1 MTFKVMPEVQLRVD
15 SAYPGDQGGGKARL
29 DPETMLLLK
38 ISPGDLVAIEG
49 KRRTVA
55 KVWRALVEDWNQR
68 KIRIDNFTRM
78 NAGVSIGDTVKVV
91 KIIDEVEAKK
101 IILAPPEDLPK
112 KIPIANNPHV
122 LNGLIDFPVAKNDSV
137 PIMLGLPFIQP
148 QIVAFKVVEI
158 EPEEAVIITKN
169 TSIEF
174 SDKPA
179 AGFEGIKRFSYE
191 DIGGLKDELQRLRE
205 TIELPLRHPE
215 LFQKLGIEPPKGVL
229 LYGPPGTGKTLIAKA
244 VASESGAHFI
254 SIAGPEVIS
263 KYYGESEQRLREVFE
278 EARENAPSIIFIDEL
293 DSIAPRREE
302 VTGEVE
308 RRVVAQLLTMMDGL
322 EERGQVVVIGAT
334 NRVDA
339 IDAALRRPGRFDRE
353 IEIGVPSELDRIEIL
368 KIHTRNMPFAEDK
381 NLTLALQQIRTGVV
395 QQNIKEADDK
405 AKDKY
410 LTILAKQTHGFVGAD
425 LAALA
430 REAAIRALRRY
441 LPELSEH
448 LDTDE
453 IPEEVL
459 EKLKVFPSDFR
470 SAQRDVGPSAMRE
483 VMLEVSHVKWDKV
496 GGLKDA
502 KTEVREAVEY
512 PLTHRQKFDDL
523 GIEPPRG
530 VLLYGPPGTGKTLI
544 AKAVAS
550 ESGANFIPVRGPQLL
565 SKWVGESERAVR
577 EIFKKARQ
585 VAPSIIFFDEID
597 ALAPTRGGGTDSH
610 VLDNVLNQILTEMD
624 GLVELKDVVIMG
636 ATNRPDIV
644 DPALLRAGRF
654 DRLVYIGEP
663 TFEDRKKIIRIHT
676 RFMPLEGSALEEIVV
691 RCQKYNEDALAG
703 LVEKLGKDKTVTA
716 DEMMTAITPAAED
729 ATGIPAGTRRRRL
742 IELMQEQ
749 HLTLSDPSRDALA
762 TMLAGITEGFVGSDL
777 ETLCREAGMLAL
789 RETSA
794 RDNAIESL
802 NKYFEIEHISTE
814 SFVKSDLEKIVTIIN
829 PQKKD
834 SNGLKN
840 TPPHYDSVFEN
851 LNEYLKITGHD
862 TAKMSKNDLEK
873 IVNSLIQ
880 KEKFSSKVTV
890 KHFEEAQ
897 KKVHPT
903 MNENLRQYY
912 GKIQQHFKGGLP
924 KQVQPP
930 EYQ

>member
-68 KIRIDNFTRM
+68 KIRIDNFTRL
-78 NAGVSIGDTVKVV
+78 NAGVSIGDTVKVI
-91 KIIDEVEAKK
+91 KITEEVEAKRVV
-101 IILAPPEDLPK
+101 LAPPEDLPK

-122 LNGLIDFPVAKNDSV
+122 VNGLIDFPIAKNDSV

-244 VASESGAHFI
+244 VANESGAHFI
-254 SIAGPEVIS
+254 PIAGPEIIS

-353 IEIGVPSELDRIEIL
+353 IEIGVPSEMDRIEIL
-368 KIHTRNMPFAEDK
+368 KIHTRGMPLAEDK
-381 NLTLALQQIRTGVV
+381 DNLA
-395 QQNIKEADDK
+395 ED
-405 AKDKY
+405 KDKN
-410 LTILAKQTHGFVGAD
+410 LKLLKLLAQQTHGFVGAD

-441 LPELSEH
+441 LPD
-448 LDTDE
+448 LDLDA
-453 IPEEVL
+453 EEVPAEVL
-459 EKLKVFPSDFR
+459 DSLRVLASDFR

-483 VMLEVSHVKWDKV
+483 VMLEVSHVKWDNV
-496 GGLKDA
+496 GGLEDA

-512 PLTHRQKFDDL
+512 PLTHRQKFEDL

-577 EIFKKARQ
+577 EVFKKARQ

-597 ALAPTRGGGTDSH
+597 ALAPARGTSSDSH
-610 VLDNVLNQILTEMD
+610 VSDNVLNQILTEMD
-624 GLVELKDVVIMG
+624 GLEELKDVVVMG

-663 TFEDRKKIIRIHT
+663 TFEDRKKIIRIHI
-676 RFMPLEGSALEEIVV
+676 RFMPLEGSALEEIMSLTEG
-691 RCQKYNEDALAG
+691 YSEEAIG
-703 LVEKLGKDKTVTA
+703 ELVEKLGKDKAVTA
-716 DEMMTAITPAAED
+716 DEMKAAITPAAED
-729 ATGIPAGTRRRRL
+729 ATCIPVGSRRRRL
-742 IELMQEQ
+742 IELMQEK
-749 HLTLSDPSRDALA
+749 HLTFSDLARDALA
-762 TMLAGITEGFVGSDL
+762 TTFAGITEGFVGSDL

-789 RETSA
+789 REATC
-794 RDNAIESL
+794 RDNAIKSL
-802 NKYFEIEHISTE
+802 DKYLEKEHISTK
-814 SFVKSDLEKIVTIIN
+814 SFVNSDLEKIVNIIN
-829 PQKKD
+829 PPKTED
-834 SNGLKN
+834 NELKN
-840 TPPHYDSVFEN
+840 IAPHHKSVFEKV
-851 LNEYLKITGHD
+851 NEYLKITSRD
-862 TAKMSKNDLEK
+862 AAKMSKNDLEN

-880 KEKFSSKVTV
+880 KEKISSNVTM

-897 KKVHPT
+897 KKVHPM

>member
-1 MTFKVMPEVQLRVD
+1 MPEVQLRVD

-38 ISPGDLVAIEG
+38 ISPGDLVVIEG

-55 KVWRALVEDWNQR
+55 KVWRSLVEDWNQR
-68 KIRIDNFTRM
+68 KLRIDNFTRQ
-78 NAGVSIGDTVKVV
+78 NAGVSIGDTVKVA
-91 KIIDEVEAKK
+91 KITEEVEAKRVV
-101 IILAPPEDLPK
+101 LAPPEDLPK

-122 LNGLIDFPVAKNDSV
+122 VNGLIDFPVVKNDTI

-148 QIVAFKVVEI
+148 QIVGFKVVEV

-179 AGFEGIKRFSYE
+179 AGFEGVKRFSYE

-278 EARENAPSIIFIDEL
+278 EARENSPSIIFIDEL

-353 IEIGVPSELDRIEIL
+353 IEIGVPSEPDRIEIM
-368 KIHTRNMPFAEDK
+368 KIHTRGMPLSEDVS
-381 NLTLALQQIRTGVV
+381 LDVLSQ
-395 QQNIKEADDK
+395 
-405 AKDKY
+405 
-410 LTILAKQTHGFVGAD
+410 QTHGFVGAD

-441 LPELSEH
+441 LPD
-448 LDTDE
+448 LDLDAEE
-453 IPEEVL
+453 IPADVL
-459 EKLKVFPSDFR
+459 DNLKVYASDFR

-483 VMLEVSHVKWDKV
+483 VMLEVSHVKWQNV
-496 GGLKDA
+496 GGLESA
-502 KTEVREAVEY
+502 KTEVREAIEL
-512 PLTHRQKFDDL
+512 PLTDRQRFEDL

-530 VLLYGPPGTGKTLI
+530 ILLYGPPGTGKTLI

-577 EIFKKARQ
+577 EVFKKARQ
-585 VAPSIIFFDEID
+585 VSPSIIFFDEID
-597 ALAPTRGGGTDSH
+597 ALAPARGTSSDSH
-610 VLDNVLNQILTEMD
+610 VSDNVLNQILTEMD
-624 GLVELKDVVIMG
+624 GLEELKDVVVMG

-663 TFEDRKKIIRIHT
+663 TLEDRRKIIGIHA
-676 RFMPLEGSALEEIVV
+676 RFMPVEGSAFEEIVQLTV
-691 RCQKYNEDALAG
+691 RYSEDAIAE
-703 LVEKLGKDKTVTA
+703 LVEKLGRDKTITA
-716 DEMMTAITPAAED
+716 DEVKPFLTPASEESTGLPVGSRRKRLVEFFAEKN
-729 ATGIPAGTRRRRL
+729 L
-742 IELMQEQ
+742 VF
-749 HLTLSDPSRDALA
+749 SDPARDSLAAALA
-762 TMLAGITEGFVGSDL
+762 AETEGFVGSDL
-777 ETLCREAGMLAL
+777 ESLCREAGMLAL
-789 RETSA
+789 R
-794 RDNAIESL
+794 DNVA
-802 NKYFEIEHISTE
+802 
-814 SFVKSDLEKIVTIIN
+814 VVTR
-829 PQKKD
+829 Q
-834 SNGLKN
+834 
-840 TPPHYDSVFEN
+840 
-851 LNEYLKITGHD
+851 
-862 TAKMSKNDLEK
+862 
-873 IVNSLIQ
+873 
-880 KEKFSSKVTV
+880 
-890 KHFEEAQ
+890 HFAEAQ

-903 MNENLRQYY
+903 MNENLRDYY
-912 GKIQQHFKGGLP
+912 TKIQQFFKGGLP
-924 KQVQPP
+924 KKVQPM

>member
-55 KVWRALVEDWNQR
+55 KVWRSLVEDWNQK

-78 NAGVSIGDTVKVV
+78 NAGVSIGDTVRVV
-91 KIIDEVEAKK
+91 KITEEIEAKK
-101 IILAPPEDLPK
+101 VVLAPPEDLPK

-122 LNGLIDFPVAKNDSV
+122 VNGLIDFPIAKNDMV
-137 PIMLGLPFIQP
+137 PVVLGLPFIQP
-148 QIVAFKVVEI
+148 QVVGFKVMEL

-169 TSIEF
+169 TAIEF

-179 AGFEGIKRFSYE
+179 AGVEGVKRFSYE

-215 LFQKLGIEPPKGVL
+215 LFQRLGIEPPKGVL

-278 EARENAPSIIFIDEL
+278 EARENAPTIIFIDEL
-293 DSIAPRREE
+293 DSIAPRRED

-353 IEIGVPSELDRIEIL
+353 IEIGVPAESDRIEIL
-368 KIHTRNMPFAEDK
+368 KIHTRGMPLAEDVS
-381 NLTLALQQIRTGVV
+381 LDTLSQ
-395 QQNIKEADDK
+395 
-405 AKDKY
+405 
-410 LTILAKQTHGFVGAD
+410 QTHGFVGAD

-441 LPELSEH
+441 LPN
-448 LDTDE
+448 LDLDADE
-453 IPEEVL
+453 IPAEVL
-459 EKLKVFPSDFR
+459 ETLRVFAADFR
-470 SAQRDVGPSAMRE
+470 SAQRDVSPSAMRE
-483 VMLEVSHVKWDKV
+483 VMLEVSHVKWMNV
-496 GGLKDA
+496 GGLESA
-502 KTEVREAVEY
+502 KTEVREAIEL
-512 PLTHRQKFDDL
+512 PLTDRQKFEDL

-530 VLLYGPPGTGKTLI
+530 ILLYGPPGTGKTLI

-577 EIFKKARQ
+577 EVFKKARQ
-585 VAPSIIFFDEID
+585 VSPSIIFFDEID
-597 ALAPTRGGGTDSH
+597 ALAPSRGSNSDSH
-610 VLDNVLNQILTEMD
+610 VSDNVLNQILTEMD
-624 GLVELKDVVIMG
+624 GLEELRDVVIMG

-663 TFEDRKKIIRIHT
+663 DYGDRKKIIGIHS
-676 RFMPLEGSALEEIVV
+676 RFMPIEGSTLETIVTMTAGL
-691 RCQKYNEDALAG
+691 NEDGLG
-703 LVEKLGKDKTVTA
+703 ELVEKLGRDK
-716 DEMMTAITPAAED
+716 AITAED
-729 ATGIPAGTRRRRL
+729 VKAAFAKPDGDAAGIPRGARRKRFT
-742 IELMQEQ
+742 ELLAEKN
-749 HLTLSDPSRDALA
+749 LSLADPAREALA
-762 TMLAGITEGFVGSDL
+762 GDLAGVTEGFVGSDL
-777 ETLCREAGMLAL
+777 EALCREAGMLAL
-789 RETSA
+789 RDGAENVA
-794 RDNAIESL
+794 RR
-802 NKYFEIEHISTE
+802 
-814 SFVKSDLEKIVTIIN
+814 
-829 PQKKD
+829 
-834 SNGLKN
+834 
-840 TPPHYDSVFEN
+840 
-851 LNEYLKITGHD
+851 
-862 TAKMSKNDLEK
+862 
-873 IVNSLIQ
+873 
-880 KEKFSSKVTV
+880 
-890 KHFEEAQ
+890 HFEEAQ

-903 MNENLRQYY
+903 MNERLREYY

>member
-29 DPETMLLLK
+29 DPETMLALK

-55 KVWRALVEDWNQR
+55 KVWRSLVEDWNQK
-68 KIRIDNFTRM
+68 KIRIDNFTRI
-78 NAGVSIGDTVKVV
+78 NAGVSIGDTVRVA
-91 KIIDEVEAKK
+91 KITDEIEAKRVV
-101 IILAPPEDLPK
+101 LAPPEDLPK

-122 LNGLIDFPVAKNDSV
+122 VNGLIDFPVGKNDTV
-137 PIMLGLPFIQP
+137 PVMLGLPFIQP
-148 QIVAFKVVEI
+148 QIIGFKVVEI

-179 AGFEGIKRFSYE
+179 AGFEGVKRFSYE

-353 IEIGVPSELDRIEIL
+353 IEIGVPGEPDRIEIM
-368 KIHTRNMPFAEDK
+368 KIHTRGMPLSEDVS
-381 NLTLALQQIRTGVV
+381 LDVLAQ
-395 QQNIKEADDK
+395 
-405 AKDKY
+405 
-410 LTILAKQTHGFVGAD
+410 QTHGFVGAD

-441 LPELSEH
+441 LPD
-448 LDTDE
+448 LDLDAEE
-453 IPEEVL
+453 IPAEVL
-459 EKLKVFPSDFR
+459 DNLKVYASDFR

-483 VMLEVSHVKWDKV
+483 VMLEVSHVKWQNV
-496 GGLKDA
+496 GGLDSA
-502 KTEVREAVEY
+502 KTEVREAIEL
-512 PLTHRQKFDDL
+512 PLTDRQKFEDL

-530 VLLYGPPGTGKTLI
+530 ILLYGPPGTGKTLI

-577 EIFKKARQ
+577 EVFKKARQ
-585 VAPSIIFFDEID
+585 VSPSIIFFDEID
-597 ALAPTRGGGTDSH
+597 ALAPARGTSSDSH
-610 VLDNVLNQILTEMD
+610 VSDNVLNQILTEMD
-624 GLVELKDVVIMG
+624 GLEELKDVVIMG

-663 TFEDRKKIIRIHT
+663 GAEDRKKIIGIHI
-676 RFMPLEGSALEEIVV
+676 RFMPLDGSTLDDIV
-691 RCQKYNEDALAG
+691 QLTAGYNEDAIG
-703 LVEKLGKDKTVTA
+703 ELVEKLGKDKNVTA
-716 DEMMTAITPAAED
+716 ADMKAAITPAQGD
-729 ATGIPAGTRRRRL
+729 SVGLPVGLRRRRL
-742 IELMQEQ
+742 LELLSEKKLSFTDPAREQ
-749 HLTLSDPSRDALA
+749 LA
-762 TMLAGITEGFVGSDL
+762 AELAGITEGFVGSDL
-777 ETLCREAGMLAL
+777 ESLCREAGMLAL
-789 RETSA
+789 R
-794 RDNAIESL
+794 DNA
-802 NKYFEIEHISTE
+802 TT
-814 SFVKSDLEKIVTIIN
+814 VT
-829 PQKKD
+829 K
-834 SNGLKN
+834 
-840 TPPHYDSVFEN
+840 
-851 LNEYLKITGHD
+851 
-862 TAKMSKNDLEK
+862 
-873 IVNSLIQ
+873 
-880 KEKFSSKVTV
+880 

-912 GKIQQHFKGGLP
+912 AKIQQHFKGGLP
-924 KQVQPP
+924 KVVQPP

>member
-68 KIRIDNFTRM
+68 KIRIDNFTRL

-91 KIIDEVEAKK
+91 KIADEVEAKRVV
-101 IILAPPEDLPK
+101 LAPPEDLPK

-122 LNGLIDFPVAKNDSV
+122 VNGLIDFPVAKNDSV
-137 PIMLGLPFIQP
+137 PIMLGMPFIQP

-179 AGFEGIKRFSYE
+179 VGFEGIKRFSYE

-278 EARENAPSIIFIDEL
+278 EARENSPSIIFIDEL

-368 KIHTRNMPFAEDK
+368 KIHSRGMPLAEDVR
-381 NLTLALQQIRTGVV
+381 I
-395 QQNIKEADDK
+395 E
-405 AKDKY
+405 
-410 LTILAKQTHGFVGAD
+410 ILAQQTHGFVGAD

-441 LPELSEH
+441 LPD
-448 LDTDE
+448 LDLDA
-453 IPEEVL
+453 EEVPAEVL
-459 EKLKVFPSDFR
+459 DSLRVLASDFR

-483 VMLEVSHVKWDKV
+483 VMLEVSHVKWDNV
-496 GGLKDA
+496 GGLEDA

-512 PLTHRQKFDDL
+512 PLTHRQKFEDL

-577 EIFKKARQ
+577 EVFKKARQ

-597 ALAPTRGGGTDSH
+597 ALAPARGTSSDSH
-610 VLDNVLNQILTEMD
+610 VIDNVLNQILTEMD
-624 GLVELKDVVIMG
+624 GLEELKDVVVMG

-663 TFEDRKKIIRIHT
+663 TFEDRKKIIQIHT
-676 RFMPLEGSALEEIVV
+676 RYMPLEGSALEEIMHLTES
-691 RCQKYNEDALAG
+691 YSEEAIAE
-703 LVEKLGKDKTVTA
+703 LVEKLGKDRTLDPEDIKTV
-716 DEMMTAITPAAED
+716 IVPAAEGSTG
-729 ATGIPAGTRRRRL
+729 ATVGIRRKRF
-742 IELMQEQ
+742 IELLSEK
-749 HLTLSDPSRDALA
+749 HLVFADPARNRLATTLSE
-762 TMLAGITEGFVGSDL
+762 ITEGFVGSDL
-777 ETLCREAGMLAL
+777 ESICREAGMLAL
-789 RETSA
+789 REDATM
-794 RDNAIESL
+794 
-802 NKYFEIEHISTE
+802 
-814 SFVKSDLEKIVTIIN
+814 VT
-829 PQKKD
+829 K
-834 SNGLKN
+834 
-840 TPPHYDSVFEN
+840 H
-851 LNEYLKITGHD
+851 
-862 TAKMSKNDLEK
+862 
-873 IVNSLIQ
+873 
-880 KEKFSSKVTV
+880 
-890 KHFEEAQ
+890 HFEEAQ
-897 KKVHPT
+897 KKVHPM
-903 MNENLRQYY
+903 MNDRLREYY
-912 GKIQQHFKGGLP
+912 KNIQQHFKGGLP

>member
-29 DPETMLLLK
+29 DPETMLALK

-55 KVWRALVEDWNQR
+55 KVWRSLVEDWNQK
-68 KIRIDNFTRM
+68 KIRIDNFTRI
-78 NAGVSIGDTVKVV
+78 NAGVSINDTVKVS
-91 KIIDEVEAKK
+91 KITDEIEAKRVV
-101 IILAPPEDLPK
+101 LAPPEGLRGKMPST
-112 KIPIANNPHV
+112 NNPHV
-122 LNGLIDFPVAKNDSV
+122 VNSLIDFPVVKNDTIPV
-137 PIMLGLPFIQP
+137 LLQPFVQP
-148 QIVAFKVVEI
+148 QIIGFKVVEV

-169 TSIEF
+169 TAIEF
-174 SDKPA
+174 SEKPA

-353 IEIGVPSELDRIEIL
+353 IEIGVPGEPDRIEIM
-368 KIHTRNMPFAEDK
+368 KIHTRGMPLAEDVS
-381 NLTLALQQIRTGVV
+381 LDVLAQ
-395 QQNIKEADDK
+395 
-405 AKDKY
+405 
-410 LTILAKQTHGFVGAD
+410 QTHGFVGAD

-441 LPELSEH
+441 LPELD
-448 LDTDE
+448 LDAEE
-453 IPEEVL
+453 IPEDVL
-459 EKLKVFPSDFR
+459 DKLKVLASDFR

-483 VMLEVSHVKWDKV
+483 VMLEVSHVGWQNV
-496 GGLKDA
+496 GGLDSA
-502 KTEVREAVEY
+502 KTEVREAIEL
-512 PLTHRQKFDDL
+512 PLTDHQKFEDL

-530 VLLYGPPGTGKTLI
+530 ILLYGPPGTGKTLI

-577 EIFKKARQ
+577 EVFKKARQ
-585 VAPSIIFFDEID
+585 VSPSIIFFDEID
-597 ALAPTRGGGTDSH
+597 ALAPARGTSSDSH
-610 VLDNVLNQILTEMD
+610 VIDNVLNQILTEMD
-624 GLVELKDVVIMG
+624 GMEELKDVVVMG

-663 TFEDRKKIIRIHT
+663 GIEDRKKIIGIHT
-676 RFMPLEGSALEEIVV
+676 RFMPVEGSALDDIVALTSGF
-691 RCQKYNEDALAG
+691 NEDALG
-703 LVEKLGKDKTVTA
+703 ELVEKLGKEKTLAVEDVKA
-716 DEMMTAITPAAED
+716 ALAPAKD
-729 ATGIPAGTRRRRL
+729 GSTGLPPGVRRRRL
-742 IELMQEQ
+742 LE
-749 HLTLSDPSRDALA
+749 
-762 TMLAGITEGFVGSDL
+762 MLAEKKLSLADPAREKLAGELAGMTEGFVGSDL
-777 ETLCREAGMLAL
+777 ESLCREAGMLAL
-789 RETSA
+789 RESA
-794 RDNAIESL
+794 ATVSM
-802 NKYFEIEHISTE
+802 KYFT
-814 SFVKSDLEKIVTIIN
+814 
-829 PQKKD
+829 
-834 SNGLKN
+834 
-840 TPPHYDSVFEN
+840 
-851 LNEYLKITGHD
+851 
-862 TAKMSKNDLEK
+862 
-873 IVNSLIQ
+873 
-880 KEKFSSKVTV
+880 
-890 KHFEEAQ
+890 EAQ

-924 KQVQPP
+924 KQAQPP

>member
-29 DPETMLLLK
+29 DPETMLALK
-38 ISPGDLVAIEG
+38 ISPGDLVTIEG
-49 KRRTVA
+49 KRKTVA
-55 KVWRALVEDWNQR
+55 KVWRSLVEDWNQ
-68 KIRIDNFTRM
+68 KKVRIDNFTRL
-78 NAGVSIGDTVKVV
+78 NAGVSINDTVRVA
-91 KIIDEVEAKK
+91 KIADEIEAKRVV
-101 IILAPPEDLPK
+101 LAPPEDLPK

-122 LNGLIDFPVAKNDSV
+122 VNGLIDFPVVKNDTV
-137 PIMLGLPFIQP
+137 PVMLGLPFIQP
-148 QIVAFKVVEI
+148 QIVGFKVVEV

-169 TSIEF
+169 TAIEF

-179 AGFEGIKRFSYE
+179 AGFEGVKRFSYE

-353 IEIGVPSELDRIEIL
+353 IEIGVPGEPDRIEIM
-368 KIHTRNMPFAEDK
+368 KIHTRGMPLAEDVS
-381 NLTLALQQIRTGVV
+381 LDVLAQ
-395 QQNIKEADDK
+395 
-405 AKDKY
+405 
-410 LTILAKQTHGFVGAD
+410 QTHGFVGAD

-441 LPELSEH
+441 LPELD
-448 LDTDE
+448 LDAEE
-453 IPEEVL
+453 IPDEVL
-459 EKLKVFPSDFR
+459 DKLKVLASDFR

-483 VMLEVSHVKWDKV
+483 VMLEVSHVGWQNV
-496 GGLKDA
+496 GGLDSA
-502 KTEVREAVEY
+502 KTEVREAIEL
-512 PLTHRQKFDDL
+512 PLTDHQKFEDL

-530 VLLYGPPGTGKTLI
+530 ILLYGPPGTGKTLI

-577 EIFKKARQ
+577 EVFKKARQ
-585 VAPSIIFFDEID
+585 VSPSIIFFDEID
-597 ALAPTRGGGTDSH
+597 ALAPARGTTNDSH
-610 VLDNVLNQILTEMD
+610 VIDNVLNQILTEMD
-624 GLVELKDVVIMG
+624 GMEELKDVVVMG

-663 TFEDRKKIIRIHT
+663 GIEDRKKIIRIHT
-676 RFMPLEGSALEEIVV
+676 RFMPVKGSALDEVV
-691 RCQKYNEDALAG
+691 QLTSGFNEDALG
-703 LVEKLGKDKTVTA
+703 ELIEKLGKEKEVSVTDFRGA
-716 DEMMTAITPAAED
+716 LAPAKEES
-729 ATGIPAGTRRRRL
+729 TGLPAGMRRRRIL
-742 IELMQEQ
+742 EM
-749 HLTLSDPSRDALA
+749 LSEKKLVLADPAREKLA
-762 TMLAGITEGFVGSDL
+762 VELAGATEGFVGSDL
-777 ETLCREAGMLAL
+777 ESLCREAGMLAL
-789 RETSA
+789 REGAVTVTK
-794 RDNAIESL
+794 
-802 NKYFEIEHISTE
+802 KYF
-814 SFVKSDLEKIVTIIN
+814 D
-829 PQKKD
+829 
-834 SNGLKN
+834 
-840 TPPHYDSVFEN
+840 
-851 LNEYLKITGHD
+851 
-862 TAKMSKNDLEK
+862 
-873 IVNSLIQ
+873 
-880 KEKFSSKVTV
+880 
-890 KHFEEAQ
+890 EAQ

>member
-68 KIRIDNFTRM
+68 KIRIDNFTRL
-78 NAGVSIGDTVKVV
+78 NAGVSIGDTVRVV
-91 KIIDEVEAKK
+91 KIADEVEAKRVV
-101 IILAPPEDLPK
+101 LAPPEDLPK

-122 LNGLIDFPVAKNDSV
+122 VNGLIDFPVAKNDSV

-278 EARENAPSIIFIDEL
+278 EARENSPSIIFIDEL

-368 KIHTRNMPFAEDK
+368 KIHTRGMPLAEDVR
-381 NLTLALQQIRTGVV
+381 I
-395 QQNIKEADDK
+395 E
-405 AKDKY
+405 
-410 LTILAKQTHGFVGAD
+410 ILSQQTHGFVGAD

-441 LPELSEH
+441 LPD
-448 LDTDE
+448 LDLDA
-453 IPEEVL
+453 EEVPAEVL
-459 EKLKVFPSDFR
+459 DSLRVLASDFR

-483 VMLEVSHVKWDKV
+483 VMLEVSHVKWDTV
-496 GGLKDA
+496 GGLEEA
-502 KTEVREAVEY
+502 KTEVREAIEY
-512 PLTHRQKFDDL
+512 PLTHRQKFEDL

-530 VLLYGPPGTGKTLI
+530 ILLYGPPGTGKTLI

-577 EIFKKARQ
+577 EVFKKARQ

-597 ALAPTRGGGTDSH
+597 ALAPSRGTSSDSH
-610 VLDNVLNQILTEMD
+610 VIDNVLNQILTEMD
-624 GLVELKDVVIMG
+624 GLEELKDVVVMG

-663 TFEDRKKIIRIHT
+663 TFEDRKKIIHIHT
-676 RFMPLEGSALEEIVV
+676 RNMPLEGSVLEEIMFLTEG
-691 RCQKYNEDALAG
+691 YSEEAITE
-703 LVEKLGKDKTVTA
+703 LVENLGKDRNLDPEEVKI
-716 DEMMTAITPAAED
+716 AIKPAAERS
-729 ATGIPAGTRRRRL
+729 TGASVGIRRKRF
-742 IELMQEQ
+742 IELLNEK
-749 HLTLSDPSRDALA
+749 HLVFVDPARERLATTLSE
-762 TMLAGITEGFVGSDL
+762 ITEGFVGSDL
-777 ETLCREAGMLAL
+777 ESICREAGMLAL
-789 RETSA
+789 REDAT
-794 RDNAIESL
+794 
-802 NKYFEIEHISTE
+802 
-814 SFVKSDLEKIVTIIN
+814 VVTR
-829 PQKKD
+829 
-834 SNGLKN
+834 
-840 TPPHYDSVFEN
+840 H
-851 LNEYLKITGHD
+851 
-862 TAKMSKNDLEK
+862 
-873 IVNSLIQ
+873 
-880 KEKFSSKVTV
+880 
-890 KHFEEAQ
+890 HFEEAQ
-897 KKVHPT
+897 KKVHPM
-903 MNENLRQYY
+903 MNERLREYY
-912 GKIQQHFKGGLP
+912 KNIQQHFKGGLP

>member
-1 MTFKVMPEVQLRVD
+1 MPEVQLRVD

-68 KIRIDNFTRM
+68 KIRIDNFTRQ
-78 NAGVSIGDTVKVV
+78 NAGVAIGDTVKVI
-91 KIIDEVEAKK
+91 KISEEVEAKR
-101 IILAPPEDLPK
+101 IVLAPPEDLPK

-122 LNGLIDFPVAKNDSV
+122 VNGLIDFPVTINDSV

-169 TSIEF
+169 TTIEF

-353 IEIGVPSELDRIEIL
+353 IEIGVPGEPDRIDIL
-368 KIHTRNMPFAEDK
+368 KIHCRGMPLSEDVS
-381 NLTLALQQIRTGVV
+381 LEVLAQ
-395 QQNIKEADDK
+395 
-405 AKDKY
+405 
-410 LTILAKQTHGFVGAD
+410 QTHGFVGAD

-441 LPELSEH
+441 LPDLSEH
-448 LDTDE
+448 LDAEE
-453 IPEEVL
+453 IPQEIL
-459 EKLKVFPSDFR
+459 DTLKVYGSDFR

-483 VMLEVSHVKWDKV
+483 VMLEVSHVKWQNV
-496 GGLKDA
+496 GGLETA
-502 KTEVREAVEY
+502 KTEVREAVEL
-512 PLTHRQKFDDL
+512 PLTDRQKFEDL
-523 GIEPPRG
+523 GIQPPRG
-530 VLLYGPPGTGKTLI
+530 ILLYGPPGTGKTLI

-577 EIFKKARQ
+577 EVFKKARQ

-597 ALAPTRGGGTDSH
+597 ALAPARGTNSDSH
-610 VLDNVLNQILTEMD
+610 VSDNVLNQILTEMD
-624 GLVELKDVVIMG
+624 GLEELKDVVVMG

-663 TFEDRKKIIRIHT
+663 TTEDRKKIINIHS
-676 RFMPLEGSALEEIVV
+676 RFMPLEGSALEEVV
-691 RCQKYNEDALAG
+691 SLCGKYSEEMLAE

-716 DEMMTAITPAAED
+716 DEMKAAITPATED
-729 ATGIPAGTRRRRL
+729 AAGIPAGTRRRRL
-742 IELMQEQ
+742 IELLAEKN
-749 HLTLSDPSRDALA
+749 LTFTDPARETLA
-762 TMLAGITEGFVGSDL
+762 ANLAAITEGFVGSDL
-777 ETLCREAGMLAL
+777 ESICREAGMLAL
-789 RETSA
+789 RE
-794 RDNAIESL
+794 NA
-802 NKYFEIEHISTE
+802 
-814 SFVKSDLEKIVTIIN
+814 
-829 PQKKD
+829 
-834 SNGLKN
+834 
-840 TPPHYDSVFEN
+840 
-851 LNEYLKITGHD
+851 
-862 TAKMSKNDLEK
+862 TA
-873 IVNSLIQ
+873 VAPR
-880 KEKFSSKVTV
+880 
-890 KHFEEAQ
+890 HFEEAQ
-897 KKVHPT
+897 KKVHPM
-903 MNENLRQYY
+903 MNERLREYY
-912 GKIQQHFKGGLP
+912 TRIQQHFKGGLP

>member
-1 MTFKVMPEVQLRVD
+1 MTFKVMAEVQLRVD

-38 ISPGDLVAIEG
+38 ISPGDLVVIEG

-78 NAGVSIGDTVKVV
+78 NAGVSIGDNVKVST
-91 KIIDEVEAKK
+91 ISDEIEAHRVV
-101 IILAPPEDLPK
+101 LAPPEDLPK

-122 LNGLIDFPVAKNDSV
+122 LNGLIDFPVTLNDSV
-137 PIMLGLPFIQP
+137 PIMLGLPFVQP
-148 QIVAFKVVEI
+148 QIVAFKVIGI

-169 TSIEF
+169 TTVEF

-179 AGFEGIKRFSYE
+179 AGFEGVKRVSYE

-229 LYGPPGTGKTLIAKA
+229 LFGPPGTGKTLIAKA

-254 SIAGPEVIS
+254 HIAGPEVIS
-263 KYYGESEQRLREVFE
+263 KYYGESEQNLRDRFE

-339 IDAALRRPGRFDRE
+339 IDPALRRPGRFDRE
-353 IEIGVPSELDRIEIL
+353 IEIGVPAEPDRIEIL
-368 KIHTRNMPFAEDK
+368 KIHTRGMPLAEDVS
-381 NLTLALQQIRTGVV
+381 L
-395 QQNIKEADDK
+395 D
-405 AKDKY
+405 
-410 LTILAKQTHGFVGAD
+410 ILGQQTHGFVGAD

-430 REAAIRALRRY
+430 REGAIRALRRY
-441 LPELSEH
+441 LPALDLEAKEIPQEV
-448 LDTDE
+448 LDT
-453 IPEEVL
+453 
-459 EKLKVFPSDFR
+459 LKVLAADFR

-483 VMLEVSHVKWDKV
+483 VMLEVSHVKWENV
-496 GGLKDA
+496 GGLESA
-502 KTEVREAVEY
+502 KTEVREAVEL
-512 PLTHRQKFDDL
+512 PLSNRQKIEDM

-550 ESGANFIPVRGPQLL
+550 ESGANFIPIRGPELL
-565 SKWVGESERAVR
+565 SKWLGESERAVR
-577 EIFKKARQ
+577 DRFKKARQ

-597 ALAPTRGGGTDSH
+597 SIAPIRGSSSNSQ

-636 ATNRPDIV
+636 ATNKPDLV

-663 TFEDRKKIIRIHT
+663 TKDDRRRIIAIHS
-676 RFMPLEGSALEEIVV
+676 RFMPLKDSALEEIV
-691 RCQKYNEDALAG
+691 RGTSGYDEDAIG
-703 LVEKLGKDKTVTA
+703 SLVESWGKDRQVTDGELLKSIAQKAEKGKGLTLGARRRTLVELMHERSLVLADPVRDAFVTA
-716 DEMMTAITPAAED
+716 
-729 ATGIPAGTRRRRL
+729 
-742 IELMQEQ
+742 
-749 HLTLSDPSRDALA
+749 LA
-762 TMLAGITEGFVGSDL
+762 DMTEGFVGSDL
-777 ETLCREAGMLAL
+777 EALCREAGMLAL
-789 RETSA
+789 RENMT
-794 RDNAIESL
+794 L
-802 NKYFEIEHISTE
+802 
-814 SFVKSDLEKIVTIIN
+814 
-829 PQKKD
+829 
-834 SNGLKN
+834 
-840 TPPHYDSVFEN
+840 
-851 LNEYLKITGHD
+851 IT
-862 TAKMSKNDLEK
+862 L
-873 IVNSLIQ
+873 Q
-880 KEKFSSKVTV
+880 
-890 KHFEEAQ
+890 HFEEAE

-903 MNENLRQYY
+903 MNNNLREYY
-912 GKIQQHFKGGLP
+912 QKIQQHFKGGLP

>member
-68 KIRIDNFTRM
+68 KIRIDNFTRQ
-78 NAGVSIGDTVKVV
+78 NAGVAIGDTVKVI
-91 KIIDEVEAKK
+91 KISEEVEARRVV
-101 IILAPPEDLPK
+101 LAPPEDLPK

-122 LNGLIDFPVAKNDSV
+122 VNGLIDFPVTINDSV

-169 TSIEF
+169 TTIEF

-353 IEIGVPSELDRIEIL
+353 IEIGVPGEPDRIDIL
-368 KIHTRNMPFAEDK
+368 KIHCRGMPLSEDVS
-381 NLTLALQQIRTGVV
+381 LEVLAQ
-395 QQNIKEADDK
+395 
-405 AKDKY
+405 
-410 LTILAKQTHGFVGAD
+410 QTHGFVGAD

-441 LPELSEH
+441 LPDLSEH
-448 LDTDE
+448 LDAEE
-453 IPEEVL
+453 IPQEIL
-459 EKLKVFPSDFR
+459 DTLKVYASDFR

-483 VMLEVSHVKWDKV
+483 VMLEVSHVKWQNV
-496 GGLKDA
+496 GGLETA
-502 KTEVREAVEY
+502 KTEVREAVEL
-512 PLTHRQKFDDL
+512 PLTDRQKFEDL
-523 GIEPPRG
+523 GIQPPRG
-530 VLLYGPPGTGKTLI
+530 ILLYGPPGTGKTLI

-577 EIFKKARQ
+577 EVFKKARQ

-597 ALAPTRGGGTDSH
+597 ALAPARGSNSDSH
-610 VLDNVLNQILTEMD
+610 VSDNVLNQILTEMD
-624 GLVELKDVVIMG
+624 GLEELKDVVVMG

-663 TFEDRKKIIRIHT
+663 TTEDRKKIINIHS
-676 RFMPLEGSALEEIVV
+676 RFMPLEGSALEEVV
-691 RCQKYNEDALAG
+691 SLCGKYSEEMLAE
-703 LVEKLGKDKTVTA
+703 LVEKLGKDKTITA
-716 DEMMTAITPAAED
+716 DEMKAAITPATDD
-729 ATGIPAGTRRRRL
+729 AAGIPAGTRRRRL
-742 IELMQEQ
+742 IELLGEKN
-749 HLTLSDPSRDALA
+749 LTVTDPAREILA
-762 TMLAGITEGFVGSDL
+762 VNLAAITEGFVGSDL
-777 ETLCREAGMLAL
+777 ESICREAGMLAL
-789 RETSA
+789 RE
-794 RDNAIESL
+794 NAAAVA
-802 NKYFEIEHISTE
+802 TR
-814 SFVKSDLEKIVTIIN
+814 
-829 PQKKD
+829 
-834 SNGLKN
+834 
-840 TPPHYDSVFEN
+840 
-851 LNEYLKITGHD
+851 
-862 TAKMSKNDLEK
+862 
-873 IVNSLIQ
+873 
-880 KEKFSSKVTV
+880 
-890 KHFEEAQ
+890 HFEEAQ
-897 KKVHPT
+897 KKVHPM
-903 MNENLRQYY
+903 MNERLREYY
-912 GKIQQHFKGGLP
+912 TRIQQHFKGGLP

>member
-68 KIRIDNFTRM
+68 KIRIDNFTRL
-78 NAGVSIGDTVKVV
+78 NAGVSIGDTVRVV
-91 KIIDEVEAKK
+91 KIADEVEAKRVV
-101 IILAPPEDLPK
+101 LAPPEDLPK

-122 LNGLIDFPVAKNDSV
+122 VNGLIDFPIAKNDSV

-179 AGFEGIKRFSYE
+179 AGFEGIKQFSYE
-191 DIGGLKDELQRLRE
+191 DIGGLKDEMQRLRE

-254 SIAGPEVIS
+254 PIAGPEIIS

-278 EARENAPSIIFIDEL
+278 EARENSPSIIFIDEL

-368 KIHTRNMPFAEDK
+368 KIHSRGMPLAEDVRIEH
-381 NLTLALQQIRTGVV
+381 LAQ
-395 QQNIKEADDK
+395 
-405 AKDKY
+405 
-410 LTILAKQTHGFVGAD
+410 QTHGFVGAD

-441 LPELSEH
+441 LPD
-448 LDTDE
+448 LDLDA
-453 IPEEVL
+453 EEVPAEVL
-459 EKLKVFPSDFR
+459 DSLRVLASDFR

-483 VMLEVSHVKWDKV
+483 VMLEVSHVKWDNV
-496 GGLKDA
+496 GGLEDA

-512 PLTHRQKFDDL
+512 PLTHRQKFEDL

-577 EIFKKARQ
+577 EVFKKARQ

-597 ALAPTRGGGTDSH
+597 ALAPARGTSSDSH
-610 VLDNVLNQILTEMD
+610 VIDNVLNQILTEMD
-624 GLVELKDVVIMG
+624 GLEELKDVVVMG

-663 TFEDRKKIIRIHT
+663 TFEGRKKIIQIHT
-676 RFMPLEGSALEEIVV
+676 RYMPLEGSALEEIMHLTEG
-691 RCQKYNEDALAG
+691 YSEEAIAE
-703 LVEKLGKDKTVTA
+703 LVEKLEKDRTLDLEDIKTV
-716 DEMMTAITPAAED
+716 IIPAAEGS
-729 ATGIPAGTRRRRL
+729 TGASVGIRRKRF
-742 IELMQEQ
+742 IELLNEK
-749 HLTLSDPSRDALA
+749 HLVFADPARDRLATTLSE
-762 TMLAGITEGFVGSDL
+762 ITEGFVGSDL
-777 ETLCREAGMLAL
+777 ESICREAGMLAL
-789 RETSA
+789 REDATM
-794 RDNAIESL
+794 
-802 NKYFEIEHISTE
+802 
-814 SFVKSDLEKIVTIIN
+814 VT
-829 PQKKD
+829 QR
-834 SNGLKN
+834 
-840 TPPHYDSVFEN
+840 
-851 LNEYLKITGHD
+851 
-862 TAKMSKNDLEK
+862 
-873 IVNSLIQ
+873 
-880 KEKFSSKVTV
+880 
-890 KHFEEAQ
+890 HFEEAQ
-897 KKVHPT
+897 KKVHPM
-903 MNENLRQYY
+903 MNERLREYY
-912 GKIQQHFKGGLP
+912 KNIQQHFKGGLP

>member
-1 MTFKVMPEVQLRVD
+1 MTFKVMAKELLELPLKVD

-29 DPETMLLLK
+29 DPETMLRLK

-49 KRRTVA
+49 KRHTVA
-55 KVWRALVEDWNQR
+55 KVWRMLQEDWNQG

-78 NAGVSIGDTVKVV
+78 NAGVSIGDTVK
-91 KIIDEVEAKK
+91 ISTISDEIEAKRVV
-101 IILAPPEDLPK
+101 LAPPEDLPK
-112 KIPIANNPHV
+112 KIPIATNPHV
-122 LNGLIDFPVAKNDSV
+122 LNGLIDFPVTLNDSV
-137 PIMLGLPFIQP
+137 PIMLGLPFVQP

-169 TSIEF
+169 TTIEF

-179 AGFEGIKRFSYE
+179 AGFEGLKRFSYE

-229 LYGPPGTGKTLIAKA
+229 LFGPPGTGKTLIAKA

-278 EARENAPSIIFIDEL
+278 EGRENAPSIIFIDEL

-339 IDAALRRPGRFDRE
+339 IDVALRRPGRFDRE
-353 IEIGVPSELDRIEIL
+353 IEIGVPAEPDRIDIL
-368 KIHTRNMPFAEDK
+368 KIHTRGMPLAEDV
-381 NLTLALQQIRTGVV
+381 NLDVLAQ
-395 QQNIKEADDK
+395 
-405 AKDKY
+405 
-410 LTILAKQTHGFVGAD
+410 QTHGFVGAD

-441 LPELSEH
+441 LPALDLDAKEIPQEI
-448 LDTDE
+448 LDT
-453 IPEEVL
+453 
-459 EKLKVFPSDFR
+459 LKVLAADFR

-483 VMLEVSHVKWDKV
+483 VMLEVSHVKWENV
-496 GGLKDA
+496 GGLESA
-502 KTEVREAVEY
+502 KTEIREAIEL
-512 PLTHRQKFDDL
+512 PLTNRQKFEDL

-550 ESGANFIPVRGPQLL
+550 ESGANFIPIRGPQLL

-577 EIFKKARQ
+577 EVFKKARQ

-597 ALAPTRGGGTDSH
+597 ALAPARGSSSDSH
-610 VLDNVLNQILTEMD
+610 VIDNVLNQILTEMD
-624 GLVELKDVVIMG
+624 GLVELKDVVVMG

-663 TFEDRKKIIRIHT
+663 TLEDRKKIIDIHT
-676 RFMPLEGSALEEIVV
+676 QFMPLDGSVFEELV
-691 RCQKYNEDALAG
+691 RLTAGYDEDAVVELVETWGKDQKVSIGDISAGIRPKAGAGAG
-703 LVEKLGKDKTVTA
+703 LPTGARRRKLG
-716 DEMMTAITPAAED
+716 
-729 ATGIPAGTRRRRL
+729 
-742 IELMQEQ
+742 ELMHEKGLV
-749 HLTLSDPSRDALA
+749 LTDKKRDTFTATLA
-762 TMLAGITEGFVGSDL
+762 QQTEGFVGSDL
-777 ETLCREAGMLAL
+777 AALCREAGMLAMRAGVETVTL
-789 RETSA
+789 R
-794 RDNAIESL
+794 
-802 NKYFEIEHISTE
+802 Y
-814 SFVKSDLEKIVTIIN
+814 
-829 PQKKD
+829 
-834 SNGLKN
+834 
-840 TPPHYDSVFEN
+840 
-851 LNEYLKITGHD
+851 
-862 TAKMSKNDLEK
+862 
-873 IVNSLIQ
+873 
-880 KEKFSSKVTV
+880 
-890 KHFEEAQ
+890 FEEAQ
-897 KKVHPT
+897 AKVHAT
-903 MNENLRQYY
+903 MNSNLRDYY
-912 GKIQQHFKGGLP
+912 TKIQQHFKGGLP

>member
-38 ISPGDLVAIEG
+38 ISPGDLVVIEG

-55 KVWRALVEDWNQR
+55 KVWRSLVEDWNQR
-68 KIRIDNFTRM
+68 KIRIDNFTRQ
-78 NAGVSIGDTVKVV
+78 NAGVSIGDAVKVS
-91 KIIDEVEAKK
+91 KITDEIEAKRVV
-101 IILAPPEDLPK
+101 LAPPEDLPK

-122 LNGLIDFPVAKNDSV
+122 VNGLIDFPVVKNDTI

-148 QIVAFKVVEI
+148 QIVGFKVVEV

-169 TSIEF
+169 TAIEF

-179 AGFEGIKRFSYE
+179 AGFEGVKRFSYE

-353 IEIGVPSELDRIEIL
+353 IEIGVPSEPDRIEIM
-368 KIHTRNMPFAEDK
+368 KIHTRGMPLSEDVS
-381 NLTLALQQIRTGVV
+381 LDTLAQ
-395 QQNIKEADDK
+395 
-405 AKDKY
+405 
-410 LTILAKQTHGFVGAD
+410 QTHGFVGAD

-441 LPELSEH
+441 LPD
-448 LDTDE
+448 LDLDAEE
-453 IPEEVL
+453 IPAEVL
-459 EKLKVFPSDFR
+459 DNLKVYASDFR

-483 VMLEVSHVKWDKV
+483 VMLEVSHVKWENV
-496 GGLKDA
+496 GGLESA
-502 KTEVREAVEY
+502 KTEIREAIEL
-512 PLTHRQKFDDL
+512 PLTDRQRFEDL

-530 VLLYGPPGTGKTLI
+530 ILLYGPPGTGKTLI

-577 EIFKKARQ
+577 EVFKKARQ
-585 VAPSIIFFDEID
+585 VSPSIIFFDEID
-597 ALAPTRGGGTDSH
+597 ALAPARGTSSDSH
-610 VLDNVLNQILTEMD
+610 VSDNVLNQILTEMD
-624 GLVELKDVVIMG
+624 GLEELKDVVVMG

-663 TFEDRKKIIRIHT
+663 TLEGRRKIIGIHT
-676 RFMPLEGSALEEIVV
+676 RFMPVEGSALEEIV
-691 RCQKYNEDALAG
+691 RLTERHSEEAIAE
-703 LVEKLGKDKTVTA
+703 LVEKLGRDKTVTS
-716 DEMMTAITPAAED
+716 DEIKPLITPASEESTGLPVGLRRKRLVEFFLEKNLVFADPARDDLAATLAAE
-729 ATGIPAGTRRRRL
+729 
-742 IELMQEQ
+742 
-749 HLTLSDPSRDALA
+749 
-762 TMLAGITEGFVGSDL
+762 TEGFVGSDL
-777 ETLCREAGMLAL
+777 EALCREAGMLAL
-789 RETSA
+789 R
-794 RDNAIESL
+794 DN
-802 NKYFEIEHISTE
+802 
-814 SFVKSDLEKIVTIIN
+814 V
-829 PQKKD
+829 
-834 SNGLKN
+834 
-840 TPPHYDSVFEN
+840 SVV
-851 LNEYLKITGHD
+851 
-862 TAKMSKNDLEK
+862 SR
-873 IVNSLIQ
+873 Q
-880 KEKFSSKVTV
+880 
-890 KHFEEAQ
+890 HFTEAQ

-903 MNENLRQYY
+903 MNENLRDYY
-912 GKIQQHFKGGLP
+912 TKIQQFFKGGLP
-924 KQVQPP
+924 KKVQPL

>member
-68 KIRIDNFTRM
+68 KVRIDNFTRQ
-78 NAGVSIGDTVKVV
+78 NAGVAIGDTVKII
-91 KIIDEVEAKK
+91 KISEEVEARRVV
-101 IILAPPEDLPK
+101 LAPPEDLPK
-112 KIPIANNPHV
+112 KIPVANNPHV
-122 LNGLIDFPVAKNDSV
+122 INGLIDFPVSMNDSV
-137 PIMLGLPFIQP
+137 PIMLGLPFLQP

-169 TSIEF
+169 TTVEF

-353 IEIGVPSELDRIEIL
+353 IEIGVPVETDRIDIL
-368 KIHTRNMPFAEDK
+368 KIHSRGMPLSEDVS
-381 NLTLALQQIRTGVV
+381 LDVLAQ
-395 QQNIKEADDK
+395 
-405 AKDKY
+405 
-410 LTILAKQTHGFVGAD
+410 QTHGFVGAD

-441 LPELSEH
+441 LPDLDLDAEEIPQEI
-448 LDTDE
+448 LDT
-453 IPEEVL
+453 
-459 EKLKVFPSDFR
+459 LKVYASDFR

-483 VMLEVSHVKWDKV
+483 VMLEVSHVKWQNV
-496 GGLKDA
+496 GGLESA
-502 KTEVREAVEY
+502 KTEVREAIEL
-512 PLTHRQKFDDL
+512 PLKDRQKFEDL
-523 GIEPPRG
+523 GIVPPRG
-530 VLLYGPPGTGKTLI
+530 ILLYGPPGTGKTLI

-577 EIFKKARQ
+577 EVFKKARQ

-597 ALAPTRGGGTDSH
+597 ALAPARGTSSDSH
-610 VLDNVLNQILTEMD
+610 VSDNVLNQILTEMD
-624 GLVELKDVVIMG
+624 GLEDLKDVVVMG

-663 TFEDRKKIIRIHT
+663 ILEDRKKIIGIHT
-676 RFMPLEGSALEEIVV
+676 RFMPLEGSALEEIVGL
-691 RCQKYNEDALAG
+691 CGKYSEENIAD
-703 LVEKLGKDKTVTA
+703 LVDKLGRDKVITA
-716 DEMMTAITPAAED
+716 AEMKAAITPVADDAA
-729 ATGIPAGTRRRRL
+729 GVPAGTRRRRL
-742 IELMQEQ
+742 IELMQEKQ
-749 HLTLSDPSRDALA
+749 LTFSDPARDTLA
-762 TMLAGITEGFVGSDL
+762 ATLASTTEGFVGSDL
-777 ETLCREAGMLAL
+777 ESVCREAGMLAL
-789 RETSA
+789 RDGQTIVSM
-794 RDNAIESL
+794 
-802 NKYFEIEHISTE
+802 KYFE
-814 SFVKSDLEKIVTIIN
+814 
-829 PQKKD
+829 
-834 SNGLKN
+834 
-840 TPPHYDSVFEN
+840 
-851 LNEYLKITGHD
+851 
-862 TAKMSKNDLEK
+862 A
-873 IVNSLIQ
+873 
-880 KEKFSSKVTV
+880 
-890 KHFEEAQ
+890 AQ

-903 MNENLRQYY
+903 MNENLRNYY

-924 KQVQPP
+924 QKVQPP

>member
-1 MTFKVMPEVQLRVD
+1 MPEVQLRVD

-29 DPETMLLLK
+29 DPETMLALK

-49 KRRTVA
+49 KRKTVA
-55 KVWRALVEDWNQR
+55 KVWRSLVEDWNQ
-68 KIRIDNFTRM
+68 KKVRIDNFTRL
-78 NAGVSIGDTVKVV
+78 NAGASINDTVRVA
-91 KIIDEVEAKK
+91 KIADEIEAKRVV
-101 IILAPPEDLPK
+101 LAPPEDLPK

-122 LNGLIDFPVAKNDSV
+122 VNGLIDFPVVKNDTV
-137 PIMLGLPFIQP
+137 PVMLGLPFIQP
-148 QIVAFKVVEI
+148 QIVGFKVVEI

-179 AGFEGIKRFSYE
+179 AGFEGVKRFSYE

-353 IEIGVPSELDRIEIL
+353 IEIGVPGEPDRIEIM
-368 KIHTRNMPFAEDK
+368 KIHTRGMPLAEDVS
-381 NLTLALQQIRTGVV
+381 LDVLAQ
-395 QQNIKEADDK
+395 
-405 AKDKY
+405 
-410 LTILAKQTHGFVGAD
+410 QTHGFVGAD

-441 LPELSEH
+441 LPELD
-448 LDTDE
+448 LDAEE

-459 EKLKVFPSDFR
+459 DKLKVLANDFR

-483 VMLEVSHVKWDKV
+483 VMLEVSHVGWQNV
-496 GGLKDA
+496 GGLDSA
-502 KTEVREAVEY
+502 KTEVREAIEL
-512 PLTHRQKFDDL
+512 PLTDHQKFEDL

-530 VLLYGPPGTGKTLI
+530 ILLYGPPGTGKTLI

-577 EIFKKARQ
+577 EVFKKARQ
-585 VAPSIIFFDEID
+585 VSPSIIFFDEID
-597 ALAPTRGGGTDSH
+597 ALAPARGTSSDSH
-610 VLDNVLNQILTEMD
+610 VSDNVLNQILTEMD
-624 GLVELKDVVIMG
+624 GMEELKDVVVMG

-663 TFEDRKKIIRIHT
+663 GIEDRKKIIRIHT
-676 RFMPLEGSALEEIVV
+676 RFMPIEGSSLDEVV
-691 RCQKYNEDALAG
+691 QMTAGFNEDALG
-703 LVEKLGKDKTVTA
+703 EIIEKLGKEKDISVADFKAATTPVTKEGA
-716 DEMMTAITPAAED
+716 
-729 ATGIPAGTRRRRL
+729 GLPAGLRRRRIL
-742 IELMQEQ
+742 EMLSEKQ
-749 HLTLSDPSRDALA
+749 LVLSDPARDKLA
-762 TMLAGITEGFVGSDL
+762 ADLAGATEGFVGSDL
-777 ETLCREAGMLAL
+777 ESLCREAGMLAL
-789 RETSA
+789 REGVVTVA
-794 RDNAIESL
+794 R
-802 NKYFEIEHISTE
+802 KYF
-814 SFVKSDLEKIVTIIN
+814 D
-829 PQKKD
+829 
-834 SNGLKN
+834 
-840 TPPHYDSVFEN
+840 
-851 LNEYLKITGHD
+851 
-862 TAKMSKNDLEK
+862 
-873 IVNSLIQ
+873 
-880 KEKFSSKVTV
+880 
-890 KHFEEAQ
+890 EAQ

-912 GKIQQHFKGGLP
+912 DKIQQHFKGGLP

>member
-68 KIRIDNFTRM
+68 KIRIDNFTRL

-91 KIIDEVEAKK
+91 KIADEVEAKRVV
-101 IILAPPEDLPK
+101 LAPPEDLPK

-122 LNGLIDFPVAKNDSV
+122 VNGLIDFPVAKNDSV

-179 AGFEGIKRFSYE
+179 VGFEGIKRFSYE

-278 EARENAPSIIFIDEL
+278 EARENSPSIIFIDEL

-368 KIHTRNMPFAEDK
+368 KIHTRGMPLAEDVR
-381 NLTLALQQIRTGVV
+381 I
-395 QQNIKEADDK
+395 E
-405 AKDKY
+405 
-410 LTILAKQTHGFVGAD
+410 ILAQQTHGFVGAD

-441 LPELSEH
+441 LPD
-448 LDTDE
+448 LDLDA
-453 IPEEVL
+453 EEVPAEVL
-459 EKLKVFPSDFR
+459 DSLRVLASDFR

-483 VMLEVSHVKWDKV
+483 VMLEVSHVKWDNV
-496 GGLKDA
+496 GGLEDA

-512 PLTHRQKFDDL
+512 PLTHRQKFEDL

-577 EIFKKARQ
+577 EVFKKARQ

-597 ALAPTRGGGTDSH
+597 ALAPARGTSSDSH
-610 VLDNVLNQILTEMD
+610 VIDNVLNQILTEMD
-624 GLVELKDVVIMG
+624 GLEELKDVVVMG

-663 TFEDRKKIIRIHT
+663 TFEDRKKIIQIHT
-676 RFMPLEGSALEEIVV
+676 RYMPLEGSALEEIIGMTES
-691 RCQKYNEDALAG
+691 YSEEAIAE
-703 LVEKLGKDKTVTA
+703 LVEKLGKDRTFDLEDVKTVIVPTA
-716 DEMMTAITPAAED
+716 EGS
-729 ATGIPAGTRRRRL
+729 TGASVGIRRKRF
-742 IELMQEQ
+742 IELLNEQ
-749 HLTLSDPSRDALA
+749 HLVFSDPARNRLA
-762 TMLAGITEGFVGSDL
+762 TLLSEITEGFVGSDL
-777 ETLCREAGMLAL
+777 ESMCREAGMLAL
-789 RETSA
+789 REDATM
-794 RDNAIESL
+794 
-802 NKYFEIEHISTE
+802 
-814 SFVKSDLEKIVTIIN
+814 VT
-829 PQKKD
+829 QR
-834 SNGLKN
+834 
-840 TPPHYDSVFEN
+840 
-851 LNEYLKITGHD
+851 
-862 TAKMSKNDLEK
+862 
-873 IVNSLIQ
+873 
-880 KEKFSSKVTV
+880 
-890 KHFEEAQ
+890 HFEEAQ
-897 KKVHPT
+897 KKVHPM
-903 MNENLRQYY
+903 MNERLRDYY
-912 GKIQQHFKGGLP
+912 KNIQQHFKGGLP

>member
-55 KVWRALVEDWNQR
+55 KVWRSLVEDWNQR
-68 KIRIDNFTRM
+68 KVRIDNFTRQ
-78 NAGVSIGDTVKVV
+78 NAGVAIGDNVKVI
-91 KIIDEVEAKK
+91 KISEEVEAKR
-101 IILAPPEDLPK
+101 IVLAPPEDLPK

-122 LNGLIDFPVAKNDSV
+122 VNGLIDFPVTLNDSV

-353 IEIGVPSELDRIEIL
+353 IEIGVPGEPDRIDIL
-368 KIHTRNMPFAEDK
+368 KIHCRGMPLSEDVS
-381 NLTLALQQIRTGVV
+381 LDVLAQ
-395 QQNIKEADDK
+395 
-405 AKDKY
+405 
-410 LTILAKQTHGFVGAD
+410 QTHGFVGAD

-441 LPELSEH
+441 LPDLDLDAEEIPQDI
-448 LDTDE
+448 LDT
-453 IPEEVL
+453 
-459 EKLKVFPSDFR
+459 LKVYSSDFR

-483 VMLEVSHVKWDKV
+483 VMLEVSHVKWQNV
-496 GGLKDA
+496 GGLESA
-502 KTEVREAVEY
+502 KTEVREAIEL
-512 PLTHRQKFDDL
+512 PLTDRQKFEDL
-523 GIEPPRG
+523 GIVPPRG
-530 VLLYGPPGTGKTLI
+530 ILLYGPPGTGKTLI

-577 EIFKKARQ
+577 EVFKKARQ

-597 ALAPTRGGGTDSH
+597 ALAPARGSNSDSH
-610 VLDNVLNQILTEMD
+610 VSDNVLNQILTEMD
-624 GLVELKDVVIMG
+624 GLEDLKDVVVMG

-663 TFEDRKKIIRIHT
+663 ALEDRKKIIGIHT
-676 RFMPLEGSALEEIVV
+676 RFMPIEGSSLEEIVGL
-691 RCQKYNEDALAG
+691 CGKYSEENLGE
-703 LVEKLGKDKTVTA
+703 LVEKLGKDKAVTA
-716 DEMMTAITPAAED
+716 EEIKAAITPAADD
-729 ATGIPAGTRRRRL
+729 ATGVSSGARRRRL
-742 IELMQEQ
+742 IELIQEKN
-749 HLTLSDPSRDALA
+749 LTFADPAREALA
-762 TMLAGITEGFVGSDL
+762 TTLAGTTEGFVGSDL
-777 ETLCREAGMLAL
+777 ESVCREAGMLAL
-789 RETSA
+789 R
-794 RDNAIESL
+794 DNQTVISL
-802 NKYFEIEHISTE
+802 KY
-814 SFVKSDLEKIVTIIN
+814 
-829 PQKKD
+829 
-834 SNGLKN
+834 
-840 TPPHYDSVFEN
+840 
-851 LNEYLKITGHD
+851 
-862 TAKMSKNDLEK
+862 
-873 IVNSLIQ
+873 
-880 KEKFSSKVTV
+880 
-890 KHFEEAQ
+890 FEEAQ

-903 MNENLRQYY
+903 MNENLRNYY

>member
-68 KIRIDNFTRM
+68 KIRIDNFTRN

-91 KIIDEVEAKK
+91 KIADEVEAKRVV
-101 IILAPPEDLPK
+101 LAPPEDLPK

-122 LNGLIDFPVAKNDSV
+122 VNGLIDFPVAKNDSV

-278 EARENAPSIIFIDEL
+278 EARENSPSIIFIDEL

-368 KIHTRNMPFAEDK
+368 KIHTRGMPLAEDVRIE
-381 NLTLALQQIRTGVV
+381 TLAQ
-395 QQNIKEADDK
+395 
-405 AKDKY
+405 
-410 LTILAKQTHGFVGAD
+410 QTHGFVGAD

-441 LPELSEH
+441 LPD
-448 LDTDE
+448 LDLDA
-453 IPEEVL
+453 EEVPAEVL
-459 EKLKVFPSDFR
+459 DSLRVLASDFR

-483 VMLEVSHVKWDKV
+483 VMLEVSHVKWENV
-496 GGLKDA
+496 GGLEDA
-502 KTEVREAVEY
+502 KIEVREAVEY
-512 PLTHRQKFDDL
+512 PLTHRQKFEDL

-577 EIFKKARQ
+577 EVFKKARQ

-597 ALAPTRGGGTDSH
+597 ALAPSRGTSSDSH
-610 VLDNVLNQILTEMD
+610 VIDNVLNQILTEMD
-624 GLVELKDVVIMG
+624 GLEELKDVVVMG

-663 TFEDRKKIIRIHT
+663 TFEGRKKIIQIHT
-676 RFMPLEGSALEEIVV
+676 RYMPLEGSALEEIMNLTEGYSEEAVA
-691 RCQKYNEDALAG
+691 E
-703 LVEKLGKDKTVTA
+703 LVEKLGKDRALDLEYIKTV
-716 DEMMTAITPAAED
+716 I
-729 ATGIPAGTRRRRL
+729 IPAG
-742 IELMQEQ
+742 
-749 HLTLSDPSRDALA
+749 
-762 TMLAGITEGFVGSDL
+762 
-777 ETLCREAGMLAL
+777 
-789 RETSA
+789 
-794 RDNAIESL
+794 
-802 NKYFEIEHISTE
+802 
-814 SFVKSDLEKIVTIIN
+814 
-829 PQKKD
+829 
-834 SNGLKN
+834 
-840 TPPHYDSVFEN
+840 
-851 LNEYLKITGHD
+851 
-862 TAKMSKNDLEK
+862 
-873 IVNSLIQ
+873 
-880 KEKFSSKVTV
+880 
-890 KHFEEAQ
+890 
-897 KKVHPT
+897 
-903 MNENLRQYY
+903 
-912 GKIQQHFKGGLP
+912 
-924 KQVQPP
+924 
-930 EYQ
+930 

>member
-68 KIRIDNFTRM
+68 KIRVDNFTRL
-78 NAGVSIGDTVKVV
+78 NAGVSIGDTVRVV
-91 KIIDEVEAKK
+91 KIADEIEAKRVV
-101 IILAPPEDLPK
+101 LAPPEDLPK

-122 LNGLIDFPVAKNDSV
+122 VNGLIDFPVAKNDSV

-278 EARENAPSIIFIDEL
+278 EARENSPSIIFIDEL

-368 KIHTRNMPFAEDK
+368 KIHTRGMPLAEDVK
-381 NLTLALQQIRTGVV
+381 I
-395 QQNIKEADDK
+395 E
-405 AKDKY
+405 
-410 LTILAKQTHGFVGAD
+410 ILSQQTHGFVGAD

-441 LPELSEH
+441 LPD
-448 LDTDE
+448 LDLDA
-453 IPEEVL
+453 EEVPAEVL
-459 EKLKVFPSDFR
+459 DSLRVLASDFR

-483 VMLEVSHVKWDKV
+483 VMLEVSHVKWDSV
-496 GGLKDA
+496 GGLEEA

-512 PLTHRQKFDDL
+512 PLTHRQKFEDL

-530 VLLYGPPGTGKTLI
+530 ILLYGPPGTGKTLI

-577 EIFKKARQ
+577 EVFKKARQ

-597 ALAPTRGGGTDSH
+597 ALAPSRGTSSDSH
-610 VLDNVLNQILTEMD
+610 VIDNVLNQILTEMD
-624 GLVELKDVVIMG
+624 GLEELKDVVVMG

-663 TFEDRKKIIRIHT
+663 TFEDRKKIIHIHT
-676 RFMPLEGSALEEIVV
+676 RYMPLEGSALEDIMYLTEGYSEEAIA
-691 RCQKYNEDALAG
+691 E
-703 LVEKLGKDKTVTA
+703 LVEKMGKDQNLDPEDVKN
-716 DEMMTAITPAAED
+716 AIKPAAEGS
-729 ATGIPAGTRRRRL
+729 TGASVGIRRKRF
-742 IELMQEQ
+742 IELLNEK
-749 HLTLSDPSRDALA
+749 HLVFVDPAREKLATTLSE
-762 TMLAGITEGFVGSDL
+762 ITEGFVGSDL
-777 ETLCREAGMLAL
+777 ESICREAGMLAL
-789 RETSA
+789 REDAT
-794 RDNAIESL
+794 
-802 NKYFEIEHISTE
+802 
-814 SFVKSDLEKIVTIIN
+814 IVTR
-829 PQKKD
+829 
-834 SNGLKN
+834 
-840 TPPHYDSVFEN
+840 H
-851 LNEYLKITGHD
+851 
-862 TAKMSKNDLEK
+862 
-873 IVNSLIQ
+873 
-880 KEKFSSKVTV
+880 
-890 KHFEEAQ
+890 HFEEAQ
-897 KKVHPT
+897 KKVHPM
-903 MNENLRQYY
+903 MNERLREYY
-912 GKIQQHFKGGLP
+912 KNIQQHFKGGLP

>member
-1 MTFKVMPEVQLRVD
+1 MTFKVMAEVQLRVD

-38 ISPGDLVAIEG
+38 ISPGDLVVIEG

-55 KVWRALVEDWNQR
+55 KVWRSLVEDWNQR

-78 NAGVSIGDTVKVV
+78 NAGVSIGDNVKVSPV
-91 KIIDEVEAKK
+91 SAEVEAKRVV
-101 IILAPPEDLPK
+101 LAPPEDLPK

-122 LNGLIDFPVAKNDSV
+122 LNGLIDFPVTLNDSV
-137 PIMLGLPFIQP
+137 PIMLGLPFVQP
-148 QIVAFKVVEI
+148 QIVAFKVIGI

-169 TSIEF
+169 TAVEF

-179 AGFEGIKRFSYE
+179 AGFEGLKRFSYE

-229 LYGPPGTGKTLIAKA
+229 LFGPPGTGKTLIAKA

-353 IEIGVPSELDRIEIL
+353 IEIGVPAEPDRVDIL
-368 KIHTRNMPFAEDK
+368 KIHTRGMP
-381 NLTLALQQIRTGVV
+381 L
-395 QQNIKEADDK
+395 ADDVSL
-405 AKDKY
+405 DV
-410 LTILAKQTHGFVGAD
+410 LAQQTHGFVGAD

-441 LPELSEH
+441 LPSLDLDAKEIPQEV
-448 LDTDE
+448 LDT
-453 IPEEVL
+453 
-459 EKLKVFPSDFR
+459 LKVLAADFR

-483 VMLEVSHVKWDKV
+483 VMLEVSHVRWEDV
-496 GGLKDA
+496 GGLAAA
-502 KTEVREAVEY
+502 KTEIREAIEL
-512 PLTHRQKFDDL
+512 PLTDRQKFDDL

-550 ESGANFIPVRGPQLL
+550 ESGANFIPIRGPQLL

-577 EIFKKARQ
+577 EVFKKARQ
-585 VAPSIIFFDEID
+585 VAPAIIFFDEID
-597 ALAPTRGGGTDSH
+597 ALAPARGSSSDSH
-610 VLDNVLNQILTEMD
+610 VIDNVLNQILTEMD
-624 GLVELKDVVIMG
+624 GLLELKDVVVMG

-663 TFEDRKKIIRIHT
+663 GSGDRRKIITIHT
-676 RFMPLEGSALEEIVV
+676 RFMPLEGSSLEEIVQ
-691 RCQKYNEDALAG
+691 RIDGYNDDEIGELVERWGRDRKVTAGELATTIGEPDRKAAG
-703 LVEKLGKDKTVTA
+703 LPPG
-716 DEMMTAITPAAED
+716 M
-729 ATGIPAGTRRRRL
+729 RRRRL
-742 IELMQEQ
+742 IELMGERALVLEEPQ
-749 HLTLSDPSRDALA
+749 RDTFIHSLA
-762 TMLAGITEGFVGSDL
+762 EKTEGFVGSDL
-777 ETLCREAGMLAL
+777 EALCREAGMLAL
-789 RETSA
+789 RSGEET
-794 RDNAIESL
+794 
-802 NKYFEIEHISTE
+802 
-814 SFVKSDLEKIVTIIN
+814 VT
-829 PQKKD
+829 
-834 SNGLKN
+834 LR
-840 TPPHYDSVFEN
+840 
-851 LNEYLKITGHD
+851 
-862 TAKMSKNDLEK
+862 
-873 IVNSLIQ
+873 
-880 KEKFSSKVTV
+880 
-890 KHFEEAQ
+890 HFEEAE

-903 MNENLRQYY
+903 MNNNLRDYY
-912 GKIQQHFKGGLP
+912 TKIRQHFKGGLP

>member
-1 MTFKVMPEVQLRVD
+1 MTFKVMPEVQLKVD

-38 ISPGDLVAIEG
+38 ISPGDLVVIEG

-55 KVWRALVEDWNQR
+55 KVWRSLVEDWNQR
-68 KIRIDNFTRM
+68 KMRIDNFTRL
-78 NAGVSIGDTVKVV
+78 NAGVSIGDTVKVSTLSEE
-91 KIIDEVEAKK
+91 IEAKRVV
-101 IILAPPEDLPK
+101 LAPPEDLPK

-122 LNGLIDFPVAKNDSV
+122 INGLLDFPVVKNDSI
-137 PIMLGLPFIQP
+137 PIMLGLPFVQP
-148 QIVAFKVVEI
+148 QIVSFKVIEI

-169 TSIEF
+169 TSVEF

-179 AGFEGIKRFSYE
+179 AGFEGVKRFSYE

-205 TIELPLRHPE
+205 TIELPLRYPE

-244 VASESGAHFI
+244 VANESGAHFI
-254 SIAGPEVIS
+254 PIAGPEVIS

-353 IEIGVPSELDRIEIL
+353 IEIGVPGEPDRIDIL
-368 KIHTRNMPFAEDK
+368 KIHTRNVPLDIEGIRLNHDTLTTDERSSINSFKKQIEDLKKQNAQVPAGDYNSREKTEDIAKKINDTEAQLQATEDGIRRRIFIEPFA
-381 NLTLALQQIRTGVV
+381 Q
-395 QQNIKEADDK
+395 
-405 AKDKY
+405 
-410 LTILAKQTHGFVGAD
+410 QTHGFVGAD

-441 LPELSEH
+441 LPD
-448 LDTDE
+448 LDLDK
-453 IPEEVL
+453 EEVDPETL
-459 EKLKVFPSDFR
+459 DKLRVLASDFR

-483 VMLEVSHVKWDKV
+483 VMLEVSHVKWDAV
-496 GGLKDA
+496 GGLDTA

-512 PLTHRQKFDDL
+512 PLTHHDRFDEL
-523 GIEPPRG
+523 GIVPPRG

-577 EIFKKARQ
+577 EIFRKARQ
-585 VAPSIIFFDEID
+585 VSPSIIFFDEID
-597 ALAPTRGGGTDSH
+597 ALAPARGTSGDSH
-610 VLDNVLNQILTEMD
+610 VIDNVLNQILTEMD
-624 GLVELKDVVIMG
+624 GLEDLKDVVIMG

-644 DPALLRAGRF
+644 DPALLRACRF

-663 TFEDRKKIIRIHT
+663 TLEDRRKIIGIHT
-676 RFMPLEGSALEEIVV
+676 QFMPLEGSALEEIVGLTEG
-691 RCQKYNEDALAG
+691 YTEDTLG
-703 LVEKLGKDKTVTA
+703 ELVEKLGKDAKITVDIVKA
-716 DEMMTAITPAAED
+716 AIVPVKD
-729 ATGIPAGTRRRRL
+729 TGAGISKGARRRRL
-742 IELMQEQ
+742 VDLMCEKN
-749 HLTLSDPSRDALA
+749 LTFEDPARNKDLA
-762 TMLAGITEGFVGSDL
+762 TLAQMTEGFVGADL
-777 ETLCREAGMLAL
+777 EALCREAGMFAL
-789 RETSA
+789 REGA
-794 RDNAIESL
+794 A
-802 NKYFEIEHISTE
+802 
-814 SFVKSDLEKIVTIIN
+814 VVT
-829 PQKKD
+829 PQ
-834 SNGLKN
+834 
-840 TPPHYDSVFEN
+840 
-851 LNEYLKITGHD
+851 
-862 TAKMSKNDLEK
+862 
-873 IVNSLIQ
+873 
-880 KEKFSSKVTV
+880 
-890 KHFEEAQ
+890 HFADAQ

-903 MNENLRQYY
+903 MNDNLRDYY

-924 KQVQPP
+924 TKVQPP